1 MRVLLRAYEG
11 DAVLVAEPRIALDQ
25 EAQVEPAPH
34 LQPGAAV
41 GERIGLHHRG
51 GVERRP
57 HALAGLAVPGAGGA
71 GGVHPGGRPERALAP
86 VGAAVVASAD
96 EGRLHRR
103 DLGERR
109 RCLVRTRDPGRV
121 ACGAYHDEVVVHQVE
136 ARAAVALRHERL
148 FGGLVVHQEEVGIAV
163 PRKPQRL
170 AGADR
175 DDAHLDPGLGLE
187 QRQQTVEEA
196 GVLGGRGGSD
206 GDEVA
211 GARRRHCQHE
221 RERRCREPG
230 NDAARAGASARGKGS
245 HARRSRVA

>member
-1 MRVLLRAYEG
+1 MGSNPAAAQSARSRRWVPLSS
-11 DAVLVAEPRIALDQ
+11 PR
-25 EAQVEPAPH
+25 ETK
-34 LQPGAAV
+34 G
-41 GERIGLHHRG
+41 
-51 GVERRP
+51 
-57 HALAGLAVPGAGGA
+57 
-71 GGVHPGGRPERALAP
+71 
-86 VGAAVVASAD
+86 ASAAAILASAAAASSAPAIPA
-96 EGRLHRR
+96 GS
-103 DLGERR
+103 
-109 RCLVRTRDPGRV
+109 P
-121 ACGAYHDEVVVHQVE
+121 CGAHHDEVVVHQVE
-136 ARAAVALRHERL
+136 ARAAVARRNERL

-196 GVLGGRGGSD
+196 GVLGGRGRGD

-211 GARRRHCQHE
+211 GARCRHCQHD
-221 RERRCREPG
+221 RERRCRQPG